1 MLNACGI
8 EVDQGNCLERRG
20 VMEWVKYF
28 YIIKSMSEQISRK
41 KINTNSHS
49 ERKGHEY
56 DSGQRSSKQQRRRCK
71 LTG

>member
-20 VMEWVKYF
+20 VMEWVEYF

-41 KINTNSHS
+41 KIIQTHMLR
-49 ERKGHEY
+49 EGHEH
-56 DSGQRSSKQQRRRCK
+56 DSGQRSSTEQRRRCR
-71 LTG
+71 LTY